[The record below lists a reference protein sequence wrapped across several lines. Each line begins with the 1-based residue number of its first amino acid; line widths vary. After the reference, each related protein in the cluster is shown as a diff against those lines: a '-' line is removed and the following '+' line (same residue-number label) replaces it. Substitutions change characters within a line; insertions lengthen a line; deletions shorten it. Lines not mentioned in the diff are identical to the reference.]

1 MTLTEVAIVLL
12 PIASLTG
19 YLIGR
24 RSSAKHSAEKVNLLS
39 KQYFQGLNHL
49 LNEEQDQ
56 AIALF
61 ERIAE
66 DELDRFDMQLAL
78 GNLFRRRGEL
88 ERAIRLHQE
97 LSTQAML
104 TSEQRALALLELG
117 EDFVRAG
124 LLDRAEALFDELL
137 QIDAQS
143 LPALKHL
150 VGIYEQERDWPKAI
164 EAASRYQALSGESMG
179 KLIAQFYCEIASEA
193 SVPVQAEQALRDGE
207 QVDPSSVRVAL
218 MQAARALDTE
228 HPKQAQEKLRL
239 VLELDPQFIVEA
251 APLIQKLSAIDAS
264 AAIELLQEWIKVEK
278 GVGARLCLADLLPAG
293 EAIQML
299 RDYLV
304 NKASARVLAKM
315 LQIRELQ
322 PACES
327 VQEANDAP
335 LIFAALKLAQGS
347 PLTHRCG
354 QCGFGTVQQHWLCPS
369 CRSWGLTKPVL
380 LT

>member
-1 MTLTEVAIVLL
+1 MNLAEVAIILL
-12 PIASLTG
+12 PIASFTG
-19 YLIGR
+19 YLLGR
-24 RSSAKHSAEKVNLLS
+24 RNSAKNSADKVNLLS

-66 DELDRFDMQLAL
+66 DDLDRFDMQLAL

-143 LPALKHL
+143 APALKHL
-150 VGIYEQERDWPKAI
+150 VGIYEQERDWQKAI
-164 EAASRYQALSGESMG
+164 EAASRYQQLTGDSMA
-179 KLIAQFYCEIASEA
+179 KWIAHFYCERACEA
-193 SVPVQAEQALRDGE
+193 TNVSAHEELLLESAK
-207 QVDPSSVRVAL
+207 VDPSSVRVAL
-218 MQAARALDTE
+218 MQATRALAAE
-228 HPKQAQEKLRL
+228 QPQLAVEKLKM
-239 VLELDPQFIVEA
+239 VLELDPQFIPEA
-251 APLIQKLSAIDAS
+251 APLILKLSDVDKAGAIQ
-264 AAIELLQEWIKVEK
+264 LLQEWIKAEK
-278 GVGARLCLADLLPAG
+278 GVGARLCLADLLPV
-293 EAIQML
+293 EAAQAML
-299 RDYLV
+299 REYLV
-304 NKASARVLAKM
+304 NKPSARVLAKL
-315 LQIRELQ
+315 LQLREQDALASSEQDLQ
-322 PACES
+322 
-327 VQEANDAP
+327 DRP
-335 LIFAALKLAQGS
+335 LIFAALKQANGS
-347 PLTHRCG
+347 TLTHRCG

-369 CRSWGLTKPVL
+369 CKSWGSTKPIA